1 MLEHVFVLYIN
12 ALLVLAQLRDPQNKS
27 VSFHVKFQC
36 YFTLIRYELYTKI
49 FP

>member
-12 ALLVLAQLRDPQNKS
+12 ALLVLAKLRDPQNKS

-36 YFTLIRYELYTKI
+36 YFTLIRYE
-49 FP
+49 F